1 MYLYSNYLVIQYSS
15 HSELIR
21 LSNHGIRYL
30 LVGNVV
36 FITVG
41 VGGLHALQA
50 QPGHYAA

>member
-1 MYLYSNYLVIQYSS
+1 MYLYSTYIQYSS
-15 HSELIR
+15 PNEVIR